1 MKLWQYAVIIT
12 LLQVSSF
19 PLLASPA
26 SLGKA
31 PMPPASPAVALSG
44 DVKLVRVRSVGGVKT
59 EEQVEP
65 KVVVPGDRLLFTT
78 RYTNSG
84 KVAVTNFIV
93 TSPLPP
99 AVVLTHEPAQGY
111 VVSVDGGK
119 TWGFLEQFQVDDG
132 KGGSRPATSA
142 DVTHTRWKLALIEPG
157 ATGVLSYKAIVR

>member
-65 KVVVPGDRLLFTT
+65 KVVVPGDTLVFST
-78 RYTNSG
+78 RYRNEGALPVTDF
-84 KVAVTNFIV
+84 VVTNPI
-93 TSPLPP
+93 P
-99 AVVLTHEPAQGY
+99 AAVMLAPQDTERRVI
-111 VVSVDGGK
+111 SVDGGK